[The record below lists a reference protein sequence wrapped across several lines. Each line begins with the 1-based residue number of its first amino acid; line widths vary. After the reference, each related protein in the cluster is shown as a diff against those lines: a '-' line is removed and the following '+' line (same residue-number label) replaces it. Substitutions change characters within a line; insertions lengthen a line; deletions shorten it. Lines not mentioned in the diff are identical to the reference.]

1 MDSRIWSAAT
11 PPVQG
16 ELEVACVRLAAWA
29 IAQRRAALQGALD
42 VRQHVLI
49 AGLVVGIHLEEAH
62 RRVVQAVVPAQ
73 GAADAQRVGDPHL
86 RVEVERGNQVGIAA
100 VEAHERLVVAEHQ
113 RLQVLRRGLQVGLA
127 QAERGGEV
135 EDGIAHGKLGL
146 EELVE
151 LWISLKAAS
160 ITCSPLTS

>member
-1 MDSRIWSAAT
+1 
-11 PPVQG
+11 
-16 ELEVACVRLAAWA
+16 VR
-29 IAQRRAALQGALD
+29 
-42 VRQHVLI
+42 
-49 AGLVVGIHLEEAH
+49 
-62 RRVVQAVVPAQ
+62 AQ

-86 RVEVERGNQVGIAA
+86 RVEVERGDQVGIAA

-135 EDGIAHGKLGL
+135 EDSIAHGKLGL

-151 LWISLKAAS
+151 LFAAGDVAKAGEDQRDV
-160 ITCSPLTS
+160 L